1 VTIERATVAMAVA
14 FVALVATETIPGA
27 IMLAALYAAAYAVAS
42 LPTVD
47 RAPVDLARRPAPAPG
62 VYLVRRTDGSGTHWK
77 IGRSKDVA
85 RRWATYQR
93 QIRAERTLSPH
104 PVRIEFEG
112 FVPVV
117 RAGAEKR
124 LERDLHARFKA
135 DRIRAKG
142 AGRELFRRTPGGEL
156 DLWLTALGVAPDR
169 AV

>member
-1 VTIERATVAMAVA
+1 VTVERATVAMAVV

-27 IMLAALYAAAYAVAS
+27 IMLGMLYAGAFAVAS
-42 LPTVD
+42 LPSVD
-47 RAPVDLARRPAPAPG
+47 RAPVDLARRPAQAPG
-62 VYLVRRTDGSGTHWK
+62 VYVIRRSDMTGTHWK

-85 RRWATYQR
+85 RRWTTYER

-112 FVPVV
+112 FVPVG

-135 DRIRAKG
+135 DRVTAKG

-156 DLWLTALGVAPDR
+156 DMWLTALGVAPDR